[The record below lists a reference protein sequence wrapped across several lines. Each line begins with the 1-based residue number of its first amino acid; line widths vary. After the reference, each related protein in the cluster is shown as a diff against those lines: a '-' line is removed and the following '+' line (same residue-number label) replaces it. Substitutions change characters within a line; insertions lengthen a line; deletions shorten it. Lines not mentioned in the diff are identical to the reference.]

1 MFNSVQN
8 CYINLSILDELPSK
22 PILEWLPFSNKEV
35 KSAII
40 KCNDLS
46 TPRPDYIFW
55 KHLKAVTKNKR
66 YLINIV
72 NIVNVCINIGYWPS
86 HFKMSSSII
95 ISKPNKATYNFLK
108 VFYPIILLNT
118 LGKLIE
124 KVIGK
129 RFWFQSIPNNFIHP
143 NQLRGLKQH
152 STMDKNVFLTHFIH
166 SG

>member
-1 MFNSVQN
+1 MVGITSNVQFSTKLL
-8 CYINLSILDELPSK
+8 YQSQHFRWTPIKTNLGMATFLQQRSQECHYQMQWFVYSWTRLY
-22 PILEWLPFSNKEV
+22 FFGN
-35 KSAII
+35 
-40 KCNDLS
+40 
-46 TPRPDYIFW
+46 
-55 KHLKAVTKNKR
+55 NKR
-66 YLINIV
+66 CLINIV

-86 HFKMSSSII
+86 HFKMSSFII
-95 ISKPNKATYNFLK
+95 ISKPNKVTYNFLK
-108 VFYPIILLNT
+108 VFYFIILLNT